1 MLARRS
7 TIIGGESRPTRN
19 AIVVLTNLFVRALIN
34 PALAPHT
41 LAECARALASC
52 GTVVHNQND
61 ADLNCSAITCVP
73 ETDRLAAA
81 MQSFAAT
88 AGGAHAA
95 GRAYRIEL
103 MAEDANSLPDD
114 ETLRTLAVAAHGA
127 FEAPV
132 YVAHR
137 QVPAAAWAF
146 ARPMP
151 WGRKGLSVGQS
162 GPSLPFGGAQCRGV
176 AIEMGAPTVILKAR
190 LDAVPDH
197 ALVRMCAAVGGAD
210 SGFADVG
217 AYAAASEAD
226 GASIVVLEY
235 GDLKRAPLHRALAL
249 LDVEARRYG
258 GRLGAAALLSHVP
271 LDALLSVLAAHT
283 GLDAR
288 RAQVLETHLE
298 PAQRS
303 H

>member
-1 MLARRS
+1 
-7 TIIGGESRPTRN
+7 
-19 AIVVLTNLFVRALIN
+19 
-34 PALAPHT
+34 
-41 LAECARALASC
+41 
-52 GTVVHNQND
+52 VHSQND
-61 ADLNCSAITCVP
+61 ADLNCSAITCMP
-73 ETDRLAAA
+73 EPGRLAAA
-81 MQSFAAT
+81 MQSIAAT
-88 AGGAHAA
+88 AGGPHAA
-95 GRAYRIEL
+95 GRAYRIDV
-103 MAEDANSLPDD
+103 MAEDAINLPDD
-114 ETLRTLAVAAHGA
+114 ETLRTLAVEAHGA

-162 GPSLPFGGAQCRGV
+162 GPTLPFGGAQCRGV
-176 AIEMGAPTVILKAR
+176 AIEVGAPTIILKAR

-197 ALVRMCAAVGGAD
+197 ALIRMCAAVGGAD

-271 LDALLSVLAAHT
+271 LDALLGVLAAHT
-283 GLDAR
+283 GLEAR

-298 PAQRS
+298 PAQRLR
-303 H
+303 

>member
-1 MLARRS
+1 MLLTCVDKNPRNHTTDGRMLARRS

-73 ETDRLAAA
+73 ETDRLSAL

-88 AGGAHAA
+88 AGGVHAA
-95 GRAYRIEL
+95 GRAYRLEL
-103 MAEDANSLPDD
+103 MADDASSLPDD
-114 ETLRTLAVAAHGA
+114 DALRTLAVSAHGA

-162 GPSLPFGGAQCRGV
+162 GPTLPFGGAQCRGV
-176 AIEMGAPTVILKAR
+176 AIESGAPTIILKAR
-190 LDAVPDH
+190 LEGVPDH

-226 GASIVVLEY
+226 SASIVVLEY
-235 GDLKRAPLHRALAL
+235 GDLK
-249 LDVEARRYG
+249 
-258 GRLGAAALLSHVP
+258 
-271 LDALLSVLAAHT
+271 
-283 GLDAR
+283 
-288 RAQVLETHLE
+288 
-298 PAQRS
+298 
-303 H
+303 

>member
-1 MLARRS
+1 
-7 TIIGGESRPTRN
+7 
-19 AIVVLTNLFVRALIN
+19 
-34 PALAPHT
+34 
-41 LAECARALASC
+41 
-52 GTVVHNQND
+52 VHNQND

-73 ETDRLAAA
+73 DANRLAAA
-81 MQSFAAT
+81 MDALAVSAA
-88 AGGAHAA
+88 GPYSS

-103 MAEDANSLPDD
+103 MAEDASDLPDE
-114 ETLRTLAVAAHGA
+114 ETLRTLAVAVHGA

-132 YVAHR
+132 YVALR
-137 QVPAAAWAF
+137 SVPAAAWAF

-162 GPSLPFGGAQCRGV
+162 GPTLPFGGSECRGV
-176 AIEMGAPTVILKAR
+176 AIEVGAPTVILKAR
-190 LDAVPDH
+190 LEAVPDQ

-210 SGFADVG
+210 SGFSDVG

-226 GASIVVLEY
+226 GASLVVLEY

-271 LDALLSVLAAHT
+271 LDALLGVLAANT
-283 GLDAR
+283 GLEAK

-298 PAQRS
+298 TMQQRPR
-303 H
+303 